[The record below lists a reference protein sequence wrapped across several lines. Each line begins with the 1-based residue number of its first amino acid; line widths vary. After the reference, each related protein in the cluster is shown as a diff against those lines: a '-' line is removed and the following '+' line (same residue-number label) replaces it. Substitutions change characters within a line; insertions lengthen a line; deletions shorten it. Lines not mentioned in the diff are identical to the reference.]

1 MIRMNKFYIF
11 IMVFI
16 LLLGCATTIDKK
28 IQYPAP
34 HNDYTGRLVLKHFSS
49 EDKSEFMMRTCKYYG
64 GVNQDTSITIGED
77 YIFQEIIEFKCN
89 YHGKLQDELNIDG
102 KSSQRLSGLSAKNK
116 CENLGFKVGTVDFR
130 KCMEELTQ

>member
-1 MIRMNKFYIF
+1 MKSIQILILASF
-11 IMVFI
+11 
-16 LLLGCATTIDKK
+16 LLLGCAATINNEV
-28 IQYPAP
+28 QYPAP
-34 HNDYTGRLVLKHFSS
+34 HNDYSGRMVIKHFSS
-49 EDKSEFMMRTCKYYG
+49 EDKSAFMIRTCKYYG

-77 YIFQEIIEFKCN
+77 YLFQDVIEFKCN

-116 CENLGFKVGTVDFR
+116 CENLGFKIGTVSFR

>member
-1 MIRMNKFYIF
+1 MNKLYIF
-11 IMVFI
+11 IFLSM
-16 LLLGCATTIDKK
+16 LLLGCANTTEHK

-34 HNDYTGRLVLKHFSS
+34 HNDYTGRLILKHFSS
-49 EDKSEFMMRTCKYYG
+49 EDKSAFMIRTCKYYG
-64 GVNQDTSITIGED
+64 GVNQDTSKTIGED
-77 YIFQEIIEFKCN
+77 YLLQEVIEFKCN
-89 YHGKLQDELNIDG
+89 YHGKLQEELNIDG

>member
-1 MIRMNKFYIF
+1 MNKLYIF
-11 IMVFI
+11 ILSSIF
-16 LLLGCATTIDKK
+16 LLGCATTTEHE

-34 HNDYTGRLVLKHFSS
+34 HNDYIGRLVLKHFFN
-49 EDKSEFMMRTCKYYG
+49 EDKSAFMIRTCKYYG
-64 GVNQDTSITIGED
+64 GVNQDTSETIGED
-77 YIFQEIIEFKCN
+77 YLLQEVIEFKCN

-116 CENLGFKVGTVDFR
+116 CENLGFKVGTVSFR